1 MADNRC
7 SEKKPSAAPPAPVIL
22 PGTVLE
28 ICNDGLHILFAVE
41 GRKWRV
47 PIPEAKFGRKEGEY
61 VA

>member
-1 MADNRC
+1 
-7 SEKKPSAAPPAPVIL
+7 VIL
-22 PGTVLE
+22 PGMEAAWRGMRGTVFE

>member
-1 MADNRC
+1 M
-7 SEKKPSAAPPAPVIL
+7 EAAWRGMR
-22 PGTVLE
+22 GTVLE
-28 ICNDGLHILFAVE
+28 ICNDGLHILFAAE